1 MLFDDVPM
9 WPTFTLYNLSLS
21 LQSSIK
27 TNFPGP
33 VWVIAE
39 ISSLNVNGASG
50 HCYLELV
57 DVDPLTHQQRA
68 KMRAT
73 IWARHRAGIFQTF
86 RMAAGVDLQAGLSVQ
101 VLASLDYSS
110 VYGLSL
116 NITNIDGAY
125 TAGAMALKRQ
135 QTLAQLA
142 RDGVL
147 EMNKTLPQPS
157 LPRRI
162 AVISSPT
169 AAGYEDFMKQI
180 ADAKERYSLKIE
192 LFEAIMQG
200 EQAPPTIVN
209 ALGKIYSSLS
219 QWDVVVIIRGG
230 GARLDLSCFDD
241 YTLASHVAQFPL
253 PIYTGI
259 GHERDNS
266 VVDIVA
272 SASLKT
278 PTATAEF
285 IKGFFLV
292 REQALTD
299 TLAYMMQ
306 GMRAA
311 VDGKRAMMLRL
322 ATTLFEGVRHQLTV
336 RRVEVASFSRQIAS
350 VLQHQTLA
358 FRKELVAQCGAL
370 TQSLSGELSKRQ
382 ADVRSVGQNTT
393 LGATRS
399 LGECRE
405 ALGIV
410 AEQLAGQRPAAIL
423 ARGYARVERS
433 DGSALIRAADAR
445 VGEGVA
451 LHWADGVRS
460 ATIEQ

>member
-1 MLFDDVPM
+1 MLFDELPTQ
-9 WPTFTLYNLSLS
+9 PTFTLYNLSLS

-33 VWVIAE
+33 LWVIAE
-39 ISSLNVNGASG
+39 ISSLNVNTASG

-73 IWARHRAGIFQTF
+73 IWARHRVSLFQSF

-101 VLASLDYSS
+101 VLASLDYSPL
-110 VYGLSL
+110 YGLSL
-116 NITNIDGAY
+116 SITNIDGAY

-135 QTLAQLA
+135 QALAQLA

-147 EMNKTLPQPS
+147 EMNKALPQPS

-180 ADAKERYSLKIE
+180 ADAKERFSLKIE
-192 LFEAIMQG
+192 LFEATMQG

-253 PIYTGI
+253 PIYAGI

-285 IKGFFLV
+285 IKGFFLA
-292 REQALTD
+292 REQALGD
-299 TLAYMMQ
+299 AIAYMMQ

-311 VDGKRAMMLRL
+311 VDGKRVLMARL
-322 ATTLFEGVRHQLTV
+322 ATTLFEGVKRRLTV
-336 RRVEVASFSRQIAS
+336 RMVEVNSFSRQIAS
-350 VLQHQTLA
+350 GLLSA
-358 FRKELVAQCGAL
+358 ARIRSKDLEGLSGAL
-370 TQSLSGELSKRQ
+370 VQAMRRGLTKCQVDIQTAAQST
-382 ADVRSVGQNTT
+382 A
-393 LGATRS
+393 LGAVRR

-405 ALGIV
+405 SLGV
-410 AEQLAGQRPAAIL
+410 MAEKLANQRPADIL
-423 ARGYARVERS
+423 EKGYVRVERS
-433 DGSALIRAADAR
+433 AGNAVTRAADAKAGDTVWLR
-445 VGEGVA
+445 
-451 LHWADGVRS
+451 WADGSKRG
-460 ATIEQ
+460 TIE